1 MKIHRASGRF
11 TLQVMLMTLIATL
24 TSMAS
29 SQRAAA
35 GEFIYV
41 DGFESAPDCS
51 AVLACP
57 IPAAGKSCISGQ
69 LTSAGSGAPLR
80 AFIEAQQACGDGA
93 IGGPCDL
100 KLTLVDALD
109 FASNPTGSTPLASD
123 AKMVD
128 GCGRFRI
135 TGITPPT
142 LGYVAIVVDDA
153 DPALESD
160 LHTPAQALQAL
171 SANARVDGINVV
183 AARNDTVDLWT
194 QTAGSPFGASSF
206 VDVGVVLL
214 QFSVGATPRAG
225 VTVTLNGSSA
235 PSKDYYFSDAAPAER
250 VHVDVSLMATGTNG
264 AALVANGGLVNYS
277 GAGGEPSGCTW
288 PSVLASSIPGVLVF
302 VEIGC

>member
-1 MKIHRASGRF
+1 MKTHRAPGRF

-69 LTSAGSGAPLR
+69 LTAAGSGVPLR
-80 AFIEAQQACGDGA
+80 AFLKAQQVCGDGA

-100 KLTLVDALD
+100 KLTLYDALD
-109 FASNPTGSTPLASD
+109 FAGNPSGATPLPSD
-123 AKMVD
+123 EKIID

-135 TGITPPT
+135 TGITPPA
-142 LGYVAIVVDDA
+142 LGIVAIVADDA

-160 LHTPAQALQAL
+160 LHTPAEALHAL
-171 SANARVDGINVV
+171 GANVRVDGINVV

-194 QTAGSPFGASSF
+194 QSAGSPFGASSF
-206 VDVGVVLL
+206 VDVGAVLL

-225 VTVTLNGSSA
+225 VTVTLNGSSVA
-235 PSKDYYFSDAAPAER
+235 SKDYYFSDTAPAER
-250 VHVDVSLMATGTNG
+250 VHVDAALTATGVNG
-264 AALVANGGLVNYS
+264 AALIANGGLVNYS
-277 GAGGEPSGCTW
+277 GTGGEPMGCTW
-288 PSVLASSIPGVLVF
+288 PSVLAASIPGVLVF